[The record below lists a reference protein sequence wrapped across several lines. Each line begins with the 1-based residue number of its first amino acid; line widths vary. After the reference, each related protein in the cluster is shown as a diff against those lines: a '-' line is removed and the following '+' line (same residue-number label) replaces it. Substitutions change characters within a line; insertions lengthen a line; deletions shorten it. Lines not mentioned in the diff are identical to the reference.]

1 MKTFRCQLVTPSAK
15 LLDDEVSYANV
26 PAWDGLFGVLP
37 GRAPLLAQLGLGEL
51 TVTFPDTTGKGGE
64 RSYVIDGGFVKMA
77 GNTLTILAETAVP
90 AEELTETDAK
100 AELAEAEARTVPAD
114 AADPA
119 TALQRLSRDRQR
131 AALKL
136 RLAQTSRAKGI

>member
-15 LLDDEVSYANV
+15 LLDEEVTYANV

-119 TALQRLSRDRQR
+119 TAQQRLSRDRQR

-136 RLAQTSRAKGI
+136 RLAQAGRSKGI

>member
-1 MKTFRCQLVTPSAK
+1 MKTFRCQLVTPNAK
-15 LLDDEVSYANV
+15 LLDEDVTYANV

-51 TVTFPDTTGKGGE
+51 TVSFPDTTGKGGD

-77 GNTLTILAETAVP
+77 GDTLTILAEAAFP
-90 AEELTETDAK
+90 AEEITETDAK
-100 AELAEAEARTVPAD
+100 AEIAETQARGVPQDAPDLA
-114 AADPA
+114 AAQ
-119 TALQRLSRDRQR
+119 QRLSRDRQR

-136 RLAQTSRAKGI
+136 RVAQSGRASGI

>member
-15 LLDDEVSYANV
+15 LLDDEVTYANV
-26 PAWDGLFGVLP
+26 PAWDGLFGVMA

-51 TVTFPDTTGKGGE
+51 TVQFPDTTGKGGD

-90 AEELTETDAK
+90 AEEITETAAK
-100 AELAEAEARTVPAD
+100 AELAEAEARTIP
-114 AADPA
+114 
-119 TALQRLSRDRQR
+119 S
-131 AALKL
+131 
-136 RLAQTSRAKGI
+136 

>member
-1 MKTFRCQLVTPSAK
+1 MKTFRCQLVTPNAK
-15 LLDDEVSYANV
+15 LLDDEVTYANV

-51 TVTFPDTTGKGGE
+51 TVRFPDGAGKGGE

-77 GNTLTILAETAVP
+77 GDTLTVLAEQAFP
-90 AEELTETDAK
+90 AEELTESDAK
-100 AELAEAEARTVPAD
+100 AELAAAESKSPPAD
-114 AADPA
+114 AGDAGSARD
-119 TALQRLSRDRQR
+119 RLTRDRQR

-136 RLAQTSRAKGI
+136 RVAQRGRARGI